1 MIGVQHDDKVH
12 YLDMYKTYPFLVRV
26 SLDLELS
33 LKSLTTLKMVPHPAN
48 FAFVSLFISFFS
60 SLISAQSWQSLPG
73 SIYGPAEAWGASTST
88 SWPLTNIGAPITP
101 QAPSAELQ
109 AMLAEVDPER
119 IKTIV
124 TTLANFGTRHT
135 LSNQTDPVRGIG
147 AARDWIYKEMS
158 AFAANSS
165 GNMDVEIQSYTQ
177 GIGERI
183 YFPVKIS
190 NVVARINGTTDPNRA
205 YVVTGHY
212 DSRRIDITDY
222 TGDAPGAD
230 DDATGVA
237 GKPIPSLYRCPP

>member
-1 MIGVQHDDKVH
+1 
-12 YLDMYKTYPFLVRV
+12 
-26 SLDLELS
+26 
-33 LKSLTTLKMVPHPAN
+33 
-48 FAFVSLFISFFS
+48 
-60 SLISAQSWQSLPG
+60 
-73 SIYGPAEAWGASTST
+73 
-88 SWPLTNIGAPITP
+88 
-101 QAPSAELQ
+101 
-109 AMLAEVDPER
+109 MLAEIDPER

-158 AFAANSS
+158 AIAAKSS
-165 GNMDVEIQSYTQ
+165 GNMDVEIQSYIQ
-177 GIGERI
+177 GIDSRI

-190 NVVARINGTTDPNRA
+190 NVVARINGTSDPNRA

-237 GKPIPSLYRCPP
+237 GKRKPSAMPQFPWLVTNTPQS

>member
-1 MIGVQHDDKVH
+1 
-12 YLDMYKTYPFLVRV
+12 
-26 SLDLELS
+26 
-33 LKSLTTLKMVPHPAN
+33 
-48 FAFVSLFISFFS
+48 
-60 SLISAQSWQSLPG
+60 
-73 SIYGPAEAWGASTST
+73 
-88 SWPLTNIGAPITP
+88 
-101 QAPSAELQ
+101 
-109 AMLAEVDPER
+109 MLAEVDPER

-177 GIGERI
+177 GVGERI

-212 DSRRIDITDY
+212 DSRRIGITDY

-237 GKPIPSLYRCPP
+237 GKPSQPVLSYLFCQY

>member
-1 MIGVQHDDKVH
+1 MCNMTTKCITSICARHIH
-12 YLDMYKTYPFLVRV
+12 SWFIV
-26 SLDLELS
+26 SFDLELS
-33 LKSLTTLKMVPHPAN
+33 LKSLTKLKMVSSSAH
-48 FAFVSLFISFFS
+48 FAFISLFISFSS

-73 SIYGPAEAWGASTST
+73 SIYGPAEAWGASAST
-88 SWPLTNIGAPITP
+88 SWPLTNIGSPIIP

-190 NVVARINGTTDPNRA
+190 NVIARINGTTDPNRA

-222 TGDAPGAD
+222 TNDAPGAD

-237 GKPIPSLYRCPP
+237 GKSSPLVYRFQC